1 MPSHERLPHL
11 QGSVFAKLVAVML
24 AMASCLLFMVAG
36 FFWLIVSPNFSF
48 SVDRLA
54 REYAAAIAVTAPNRQ
69 TAIEIR
75 NRLDVLIRYEGP
87 GGDWATDND
96 LPSIAEV
103 RAGSG
108 HRSPHG
114 REYYLVP
121 APNGG
126 TYLFAWNL
134 VQPMRAVHVRLLV
147 LLLFLML
154 AVLLSAYAVL
164 KILLRPVRWL
174 GEGVERLGSGQ
185 LDVVLPIRTRDEFG
199 ALTDAFNRMVR
210 RVREMIQA
218 RNQLL
223 LDVSHELRSPLTRM
237 KVALEFLPE
246 SESKEEL
253 VSDIGEMEM
262 MVAEL
267 LELERLRD
275 GRGLNPSFQ
284 DLAPILGE
292 MAARFNYRHP
302 GVHFISVS
310 QEIELNIDADK
321 VRTVLRNLLEN
332 AFKYSLPDSRP
343 VEISCAES
351 DHSVVIRVSD
361 DGPGIP
367 IEDAAGLFEPFFRVD
382 RSRSKK
388 TGGYGLG
395 LSICKRIMEAHGG
408 DIVFQ
413 NNPVRGASFIL
424 TFPISASKV
433 GTVRPEPSLQSRRSP
448 VPLSGMHD

>member
-1 MPSHERLPHL
+1 MANHKQPPHL
-11 QGSVFAKLVAVML
+11 RGSVFAKLVAIML
-24 AMASCLLFMVAG
+24 AMAACLLLMVAG

-54 REYAAAIAVTAPNRQ
+54 HEYAAAIAATAPNRQ

-96 LPSIAEV
+96 LPSITDV
-103 RAGSG
+103 RAGSA
-108 HRSPHG
+108 HRSPKG
-114 REYYLVP
+114 RDYYLVVS
-121 APNGG
+121 PNGG

-134 VQPMRAVHVRLLV
+134 IQPMRAVHIRLLV

-154 AVLLSAYAVL
+154 AVLLSAHAVL
-164 KILLRPVRWL
+164 KLLLRPVRWL

-218 RNQLL
+218 RDQLL

-237 KVALEFLPE
+237 KVALELLPD

-253 VSDIGEMEM
+253 ACDVGEMEM

-284 DLAPILGE
+284 DLAPILRE
-292 MAARFNYRHP
+292 MPVRFNKKRP
-302 GVHFISVS
+302 GVRFIAPSEKIQV
-310 QEIELNIDADK
+310 NIDTDK

-332 AFKYSLPDSRP
+332 AFKYSLSDSRP
-343 VEISCAES
+343 VEISCAQNE
-351 DHSVVIRVSD
+351 DSVIVRLSD

-367 IEDAAGLFEPFFRVD
+367 TENSASLFEPFFRVD

-408 DIVFQ
+408 DIIFQ
-413 NNPVRGASFIL
+413 INPVRGASFVL
-424 TFPISASKV
+424 TFPRSASK
-433 GTVRPEPSLQSRRSP
+433 GSTDLPDLSLDSQRSSEL
-448 VPLSGMHD
+448 LSGMR